1 VLTFALPF
9 AFTTSHYPF
18 LRFILIL
25 SLFLYLGEA
34 QWSLCVTCGAWLAL
48 QGFEHISFHYNRSVL
63 LSVVL
68 PSLRGIAEFFLGDGC
83 YLLCRLYR
91 EITLNVPDDLE
102 ECPRISSPVLSCPIL
117 YYTVLS
123 CPVLSC
129 PVLSYPVLSY
139 TILSCPV
146 LYYPILSHP
155 IPSYLI
161 LSHPILSYPIPSY
174 LILSHPILSHP
185 ILSYPIPS
193 YPILYYPILSFLL
206 EGQCQHCT
214 VLLHSATISTS
225 HQTT

>member
-83 YLLCRLYR
+83 YLLFRLYR

-102 ECPRISSPVLSCPIL
+102 ECPRIFSPVLSCPIL
-117 YYTVLS
+117 YY
-123 CPVLSC
+123 
-129 PVLSYPVLSY
+129 PVLSYPVLSF
-139 TILSCPV
+139 PV
-146 LYYPILSHP
+146 LSYPILSC
-155 IPSYLI
+155 L
-161 LSHPILSYPIPSY
+161 
-174 LILSHPILSHP
+174 
-185 ILSYPIPS
+185 
-193 YPILYYPILSFLL
+193 F
-206 EGQCQHCT
+206 C
-214 VLLHSATISTS
+214 
-225 HQTT
+225 